1 MLHPAKQRSSS
12 SGGGFGSMMFHANP
26 SKTPLVSM
34 LGAPK
39 DFRSL
44 LDGNRELRPSF
55 LAKKSDPEQRE
66 WKLGGYM
73 INHGIFSASGEML
86 LCASRDLLLVNVT
99 TGHTTT
105 LAAAESGTFVEACA
119 LSPDD
124 GTLAAAAL
132 GSRLAIFD
140 TRSGAAVSSIDAS
153 APLVCCALSPRRGND
168 VQAAAADSA
177 GSVSVWRLPSAQL
190 QSRLQADLSPRCCCC
205 FVGPSVLALGDGSGL
220 RVWGVGSEPPP
231 EAAGL
236 ACIDASP
243 PVRQLIPDSVL
254 GSSRV
259 LALADGERAARPT
272 IWDARTA
279 ALVTALEGHEAA
291 VRHAS
296 FSRSGQHAV
305 TLCGR
310 ETLRVYDA
318 RCGRLVYAV
327 PRGVHFVIAVGLSD
341 DLAFGDRWL
350 VGLGTIRGSAA
361 QLWAQR
367 LPDNLGESSVDA
379 V

>member
-1 MLHPAKQRSSS
+1 
-12 SGGGFGSMMFHANP
+12 
-26 SKTPLVSM
+26 M

-124 GTLAAAAL
+124 GALAAAAL

-177 GSVSVWRLPSAQL
+177 GSVSVWRLPSAQRSFS
-190 QSRLQADLSPRCCCC
+190 QGYFVCIASDLCRRALFCRRGV
-205 FVGPSVLALGDGSGL
+205 VGAQRPCTPAPLA
-220 RVWGVGSEPPP
+220 
-231 EAAGL
+231 
-236 ACIDASP
+236 
-243 PVRQLIPDSVL
+243 Q
-254 GSSRV
+254 RV
-259 LALADGERAARPT
+259 LA
-272 IWDARTA
+272 
-279 ALVTALEGHEAA
+279 
-291 VRHAS
+291 
-296 FSRSGQHAV
+296 
-305 TLCGR
+305 
-310 ETLRVYDA
+310 
-318 RCGRLVYAV
+318 
-327 PRGVHFVIAVGLSD
+327 
-341 DLAFGDRWL
+341 
-350 VGLGTIRGSAA
+350 
-361 QLWAQR
+361 
-367 LPDNLGESSVDA
+367 NLF
-379 V
+379 